1 MKITAKLVNELR
13 QITGIGMMDCKEAL
27 QESDGDIEKAI
38 TYLRKKGYDRA
49 KDKMGR
55 ETAEGVVG
63 SYIHSDNKL
72 GVLVEVN
79 CESDF
84 VARNEEFKELV
95 KNISLHIAAANPK
108 YITSE
113 EIPEDV
119 IEKEKEIIVEQ
130 YKDSDKPP
138 EILER
143 IVEGKLK
150 KFYSEVCLWNQPYI
164 KDDKITIEKLVSTY
178 ITKFGENIKINRFA
192 RFSIGR
198 P

>member
-13 QITGIGMMDCKEAL
+13 QRTGIGMMDCKKAL
-27 QESDGDIEKAI
+27 QETDGDIEKAI
-38 TYLRKKGYDRA
+38 IYLRKKGYDRA
-49 KDKMGR
+49 KEKMDR
-55 ETAEGVVG
+55 ETSEGVVG

-84 VARNEEFKELV
+84 VARNQEFNQLV
-95 KNISLHIAAANPK
+95 KNIAMHIAAADPM
-108 YITSE
+108 YVTSD
-113 EIPEDV
+113 EIPGDV
-119 IEKEKEIIVEQ
+119 IEKEKEIIREQ
-130 YKDSDKPP
+130 FKDSNKPP
-138 EILER
+138 EILDR
-143 IVEGKLK
+143 IVQGKLK

-164 KDDKITIEKLVSTY
+164 KDDKITIEKLVSSH

-198 P
+198 S

>member
-13 QITGIGMMDCKEAL
+13 QMTGIGMMDCKEAL
-27 QESDGDIEKAI
+27 KETDGDIEKAI
-38 TYLRKKGYDRA
+38 IYLRKKGYDRA

-55 ETAEGVVG
+55 ETTEGVVG
-63 SYIHSDNKL
+63 SYIHSDSKL

-84 VARNEEFKELV
+84 VARNEEFKGLV

-119 IEKEKEIIVEQ
+119 IKKEKEIILGQ

>member
-27 QESDGDIEKAI
+27 KETDGDIEKAI

-55 ETAEGVVG
+55 ETTEGVVG

-84 VARNEEFKELV
+84 VARNEEFKSLV
-95 KNISLHIAAANPK
+95 KDISLHIAAANPK
-108 YITSE
+108 YIISE
-113 EIPEDV
+113 EIPED
-119 IEKEKEIIVEQ
+119 IIKKEKEIILEQ
-130 YKDSDKPP
+130 FKGSDKPP
-138 EILER
+138 EILEK
-143 IVEGKLK
+143 IVQGKLK
-150 KFYSEVCLWNQPYI
+150 KFYSEVCLWDQPFI

>member
-13 QITGIGMMDCKEAL
+13 QMTGIGMMDCKEAL
-27 QESDGDIEKAI
+27 KETDGDIEKAI
-38 TYLRKKGYDRA
+38 IYLRKKGYDRA

-55 ETAEGVVG
+55 ETTEGVVG
-63 SYIHSDNKL
+63 SYIHSDSKL
-72 GVLVEVN
+72 GVLVEVS

-84 VARNEEFKELV
+84 VARNEEFKGLV

-119 IEKEKEIIVEQ
+119 IKKEKEIILGQ

>member
-55 ETAEGVVG
+55 ETTEGVVG